1 MAVVAQ
7 TDHDV
12 GQAGHACG
20 VCAGCCVMHALPC
33 VLASQQGICHTGT
46 YSLTDAGALPAPAIH
61 RLERPPRR
69 VLV

>member
-7 TDHDV
+7 ADHDV

-20 VCAGCCVMHALPC
+20 VCAGCCVMQALPC